1 MTKACFYVDPS
12 GTFLNNHFFLSE
24 AYENRIR
31 TSGYAFTALK
41 EELKK
46 QNIDLATQDINPV
59 ETSTLVF
66 CLDMPHHFKQ
76 VKKQDNQKWILF
88 IYDPPVYCPE
98 SWNKANHDQFDCV
111 FTFDKTMVDN
121 KKYFHNYF
129 AIDTEYFPAP
139 LPVSSEAFHSRKL
152 CTMVSSAMQGLR
164 DRTQP
169 DSLLFERYRAIR
181 WFANNHPDDFD
192 FYGLSFEKKDY
203 HFSFR
208 GVGLI
213 KKILP
218 ANSFKALARFAQR
231 KILKV
236 YKGSLPALEKTE
248 VVRKYN
254 FYLCYENTSGI
265 NGYVTEKLFECLYSS
280 TVPIYWGAPNYKELI
295 PPNCCID
302 GASFS
307 DFASLYKYIKAMP
320 LEEYQTYIRAA
331 NNFLAG
337 PEIGKF
343 TVKSFVGNTIDV
355 LKNKKAL

>member
-1 MTKACFYVDPS
+1 MVKACFYVDPN
-12 GTFLNNHFFLSE
+12 GAFLKNQFFLSSS
-24 AYENRIR
+24 YENRIR
-31 TSGYAFTALK
+31 TSGYAFTALR

-59 ETSTLVF
+59 ESATIVF
-66 CLDMPHHFKQ
+66 CLDVPHYFKEI
-76 VKKQDNQKWILF
+76 KKKNNQKWVLF

-121 KKYFHNYF
+121 EKYFHYYF
-129 AIDTEYFPAP
+129 AIDTEYFSTP
-139 LPVSSEAFHSRKL
+139 LPVSIETFKERKL
-152 CTMVSSAMQGLR
+152 CTMVSSAMQGLK
-164 DRTQP
+164 DKSQP

-181 WFANNHPDDFD
+181 WFAQHHPDDFD

-218 ANSFKALARFAQR
+218 GNIFKSLAKFAQR

-254 FYLCYENTSGI
+254 FYLCYENTTGI
-265 NGYVTEKLFECLYSS
+265 NGYLTEKLFECFYSS
-280 TVPIYWGAPNYKELI
+280 TLPIYWGAPNYKELI
-295 PPNCCID
+295 PANCCID
-302 GASFS
+302 GAAFK
-307 DFASLYKYIKAMP
+307 DFASLHQYIKKMP
-320 LEEYQTYIRAA
+320 FEEYQSYIQAA
-331 NNFLAG
+331 RNFLEG
-337 PEIGKF
+337 PEMEKF
-343 TVKSFVGNTIDV
+343 TVRSFVDNTIKV
-355 LKNKKAL
+355 FESKKII